1 VADFRIEEFS
11 NLPSAKLTVEE
22 FREIWFQNSADPP
35 SFATPGAREVED
47 DDEENPEPEGPT
59 QIEDNERGAEES
71 GGEGNEQVAA
81 AEAESAFLEE
91 IVADRTLEE
100 EINRH
105 LNQQE
110 FQQALAEMD
119 TIRQQQTQAIEEEGN
134 LSDLDDDDE
143 VAGAIIDADSEHF
156 LLRAQLWM
164 QSNRDYLKE
173 QRGISLDAADDRKTI
188 TGGRR

>member
-35 SFATPGAREVED
+35 SFATPGAREEQD
-47 DDEENPEPEGPT
+47 DDEENPEPEGTP
-59 QIEDNERGAEES
+59 QIEES
-71 GGEGNEQVAA
+71 GGEGDEHVAA

-110 FQQALAEMD
+110 FQQALVEMD
-119 TIRQQQTQAIEEEGN
+119 TIRQQQTKPIEEDGN

-164 QSNRDYLKE
+164 ESNRDYLKE
-173 QRGISLDAADDRKTI
+173 QRGISLDTANDRKAI